1 MIQFPRYI
9 YLSVFL
15 FLLIILNFYCKYIQK
30 RHTLLR
36 NFGLLAFFRYFLEG
50 LGPEF
55 RQYLYA
61 SDTEEKPFSRTERTD
76 VYKKA
81 KNMDTASAFGSLL
94 NFDSQEIKLKH
105 SFFPNMEKITP
116 FSLYFGEERNLKT
129 SYKITKPVLIAGMSF
144 GSLGQ
149 NAVRA
154 LSRGAKKAKI
164 PINTGEGG
172 YPKYHLMEQADLI
185 FQIGTAKFGI
195 RKEDGSFDP
204 DKLKVISELEQVKM
218 IEIKFSQGAKPGKG
232 GLLPKEKITAEIAEL
247 RNIALGQ
254 DVLSPARH
262 RECKDALSTVHFIKD
277 VQEISGLPTGIKF
290 CLGRESELKELFL
303 TMKKENIFPDYI
315 SIDGSEGGTGA
326 SPKTFMD
333 DLGFPLVEA
342 LKITEA
348 LSKELHIRDRFK
360 ILCAGKLINSGD
372 QVMTLGLGAD
382 AIYTARG
389 FLFALG
395 CIQALKCHTNNC
407 PTGIT
412 THSKKLMR
420 GLNIEEKSERIKCY
434 VDHLVNYQYELI
446 SALGLKSFSDLK
458 KEHIIH
464 L

>member
-1 MIQFPRYI
+1 M
-9 YLSVFL
+9 
-15 FLLIILNFYCKYIQK
+15 LIAIDFYCKYLQK

-36 NFGLLAFFRYFLEG
+36 NFGLLAFLRYFLEG

-61 SDTEEKPFSRTERTD
+61 SDIEEKPFNRTERSD

-81 KNMDTASAFGSLL
+81 KNKYMASSFGSLL

-105 SFFPNMEKITP
+105 SFFPYTGEVTP
-116 FSLYFGEERNLKT
+116 FSLCFGEERNLKT
-129 SYKITKPVLIAGMSF
+129 RYKITKPILVGGMSF
-144 GSLGQ
+144 GSLGR

-154 LSRGAKKAKI
+154 LSRGAKKTNI

-172 YPKYHLMEQADLI
+172 YPKYHLMEQSDLI
-185 FQIGTAKFGI
+185 FQMGTAKFGV

-204 DKLKVISELEQVKM
+204 DKLKTISELEQVKM

-232 GLLPKEKITAEIAEL
+232 GLLPKEKITQEIAEL
-247 RNIALGQ
+247 RSIPFGEDAF
-254 DVLSPARH
+254 SPARH
-262 RECKDALSTVHFIKD
+262 EECKDALSTIHFIKNI
-277 VQEISGLPTGIKF
+277 QEISGLPVGIKF
-290 CLGRESELKELFL
+290 CLGREEELKELFL
-303 TMKKENIFPDYI
+303 TMKKENIFPDYL

-333 DLGFPLVEA
+333 DLGFPLVKSLEI
-342 LKITEA
+342 ITS
-348 LSKELHIRDRFK
+348 LSKELNIKNKFK
-360 ILCAGKLINSGD
+360 ILCAGKLINSGN
-372 QVMTLGLGAD
+372 QVITLGLGAD

-395 CIQALKCHTNNC
+395 CIQALRCHTNNC

-412 THSKKLMR
+412 THSERFMR
-420 GLNIEEKSERIKCY
+420 GLDIEEKSERVKNY
-434 VDHLVNYQYELI
+434 VDNLVKYQYELI
-446 SALGLKSFSDLK
+446 IALGLKSFSDLK
-458 KEHIIH
+458 KDHVVH